1 MRIVFWSPNYAPEWS
16 GIPPL
21 ITDACDALAAHGHEV
36 AVVCALPN
44 YPERRIYDG
53 YRGRVW
59 VRESRGDVCLTRTW
73 LRVKPAESAADKV
86 LYELSFAATSTPP
99 AVWLSTA
106 ADVIVCVVPTVG
118 TAMLASLMR
127 ALARPTRRGPKVA
140 IWFQDLVGRAALS
153 VGGSG
158 VIRSISSSVASR
170 AEIVAARLADR
181 VIVCSP
187 GFKEILSRSGIPEEK
202 ISVVLN
208 WVNTDEIAAVP
219 EPPVNRRLEVL
230 YAGNFGYTQGF
241 STLAKAISR
250 VEDIRVRL
258 VGAGNALGEV
268 QRLVSES
275 DGRMILS
282 KPVPRGQ
289 LSELLAN
296 HHAHLVLQRA
306 IASGA
311 NLPSK
316 IATYLASGRPIV
328 ASMDEST
335 PGARLL
341 AESGAAFCVPP
352 EDPVALADAL
362 SRLKVRATRE
372 QMGVRA
378 RRFAVERFDA
388 SRLLSELERSISATA
403 ER

>member
-21 ITDACDALAAHGHEV
+21 ITDACDALAAHGHDV
-36 AVVCALPN
+36 SVVCALPN

-53 YRGRVW
+53 YRRRIW
-59 VRESRGDVCLTRTW
+59 VREWRGDVCLTRTW
-73 LRVKPAESAADKV
+73 LRVKPAESAADKA
-86 LYELSFAATSTPP
+86 LYELSFVATSTPP
-99 AVWLSTA
+99 ALWLSTS
-106 ADVIVCVVPTVG
+106 ADVVICVVPTVG
-118 TAMLASLMR
+118 TAVVASLMR
-127 ALARPTRRGPKVA
+127 ALTRPSRHGPKVA
-140 IWFQDLVGRAALS
+140 IWFQDIVGRAALS

-158 VIRSISSSVASR
+158 VIRSIASSVASWT
-170 AEIVAARLADR
+170 EIVAARLSDR

-187 GFKEILSRSGIPEEK
+187 GFEEILSRAGIPKEK

-208 WVNTDEIAAVP
+208 WVNTNEITAVP
-219 EPPVNRRLEVL
+219 EPPANGMIEVL

-241 STLAKAISR
+241 STLAKAMSR
-250 VEDIRVRL
+250 VDGIRVRL

-268 QRLVSES
+268 QKLVSES
-275 DGRMILS
+275 DGRMVLS

-296 HHAHLVLQRA
+296 HHAHLVLQRS

-316 IATYLASGRPIV
+316 IATYLASGRPVV

-352 EDPVALADAL
+352 EDPAALADAL
-362 SRLKVRATRE
+362 SRLKVRAIRE
-372 QMGVRA
+372 QMGLKA
-378 RRFAVERFDA
+378 RRFAVERFEA
-388 SRLLSELERSISATA
+388 SHLLSQLESSILATA
-403 ER
+403 EQ